1 MTSTLRKRDLKR
13 CCAEGSSRAVRAR
26 HQAFKRNDG
35 HACRELETSLRLMV
49 NPDVLQSVR
58 RVGLPGPV
66 VPFLATELESN
77 KRRYGDCNTKER
89 PLRRPLSNRPIRRFA
104 TDWCQ
109 RNTSARIG
117 YFSSQDRNG
126 SWCKREW
133 RALV

>member
-26 HQAFKRNDG
+26 HQAQKRRPRHPAFKRNDG

-66 VPFLATELESN
+66 VPFLVTELESN
-77 KRRYGDCNTKER
+77 KRRYGDCNTKEC

-104 TDWCQ
+104 SDPILV
-109 RNTSARIG
+109 NTG
-117 YFSSQDRNG
+117 P
-126 SWCKREW
+126 
-133 RALV
+133 